1 MPSTLIN
8 SNNPNCSACDKYV
21 RSGILCDICNRWSH
35 TKCNNLTPTDF
46 NSLKNSDEKWFCTT
60 CIMSIFPFNSNSNPN
75 IINNKNTSN
84 IKNFFTDLNAL
95 SNQDNSEVEN
105 VTGIDC
111 KYYDSNEF
119 TKQFSGSKCFSAF
132 HLNIASLSKT
142 F

>member
-75 IINNKNTSN
+75 LINNE
-84 IKNFFTDLNAL
+84 
-95 SNQDNSEVEN
+95 NQAWS
-105 VTGIDC
+105 
-111 KYYDSNEF
+111 
-119 TKQFSGSKCFSAF
+119 
-132 HLNIASLSKT
+132 
-142 F
+142 